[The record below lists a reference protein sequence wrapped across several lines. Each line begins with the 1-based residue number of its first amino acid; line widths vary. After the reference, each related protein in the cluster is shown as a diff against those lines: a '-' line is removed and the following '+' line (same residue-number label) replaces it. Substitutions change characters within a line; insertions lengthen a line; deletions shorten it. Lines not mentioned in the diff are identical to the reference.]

1 MYRNKYICLLKYIDT
16 LPPPSELGK
25 ISILITS
32 LHITRE
38 YKLEINW
45 AKKKKMQHN
54 IKCKYQNLS
63 KIHH

>member
-1 MYRNKYICLLKYIDT
+1 MYRNKYIRLLKYIDT

-25 ISILITS
+25 ISILINS

-45 AKKKKMQHN
+45 AQKKKKCNTISDAN
-54 IKCKYQNLS
+54 IKT
-63 KIHH
+63 IHH